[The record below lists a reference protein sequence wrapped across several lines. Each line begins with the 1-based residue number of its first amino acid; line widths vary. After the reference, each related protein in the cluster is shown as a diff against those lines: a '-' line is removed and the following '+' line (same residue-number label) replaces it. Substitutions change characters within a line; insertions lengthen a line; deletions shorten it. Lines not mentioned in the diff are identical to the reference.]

1 MRGEERGRRARG
13 RGGSR
18 GAIRRARRR
27 KTRIQVTGAVL
38 VPGALL
44 LCGALVWGP
53 WSGGERASAQ
63 AETPSDRVAVPSSP
77 GPGVEPGSPS
87 TPGGPR
93 RSASADDADA
103 DGDTDSGVGKGRA
116 GKKKPEAGKRADES
130 QSSSGSVPLH
140 GSGEFVTAAPA
151 HTGSHGTGTV
161 HRYRVEVER
170 GTGLATRPAAAAV
183 SGVFADP
190 RGWTRTGHDAFR
202 QVGSGPA
209 GLVIRIATPDTV
221 DRLCGAYG
229 LNTHGEVNCR
239 VGTTVVVNLK
249 RWMRGSPQFD
259 GPLGEYRALIINHE
273 VGHWLGHG
281 HETCPGPGRRA
292 PAMMQQIDGLKG
304 CVANAWPYTSAGT
317 YLRGPS
323 VP

>member
-1 MRGEERGRRARG
+1 MVSEERGRRARG
-13 RGGSR
+13 RGSGR
-18 GAIRRARRR
+18 GAARRARRR
-27 KTRIQVTGAVL
+27 KTRIRVTGAVL

-53 WSGGERASAQ
+53 WGGGEGASAS
-63 AETPSDRVAVPSSP
+63 TGRPSDRVAVSSSP
-77 GPGVEPGSPS
+77 GPGVGPGSRS
-87 TPGGPR
+87 TTGSPR
-93 RSASADDADA
+93 PSADDADA
-103 DGDTDSGVGKGRA
+103 DTGVGKGRTA
-116 GKKKPEAGKRADES
+116 EKKPEPEKRADES
-130 QSSSGSVPLH
+130 RSSSGSVPVH
-140 GSGEFVTAAPA
+140 GSGTFVTAAPA
-151 HTGSHGTGTV
+151 HTGSHGAGTV

-183 SGVFADP
+183 SEVFADP
-190 RGWTRTGHDAFR
+190 RGWTRTGHDAFQ
-202 QVGSGPA
+202 QVDSGPA

-229 LNTHGEVNCR
+229 LNTRGEVNCR

-249 RWMRGSPQFD
+249 RWMQGSPQFD
-259 GPLGEYRALIINHE
+259 GPLAEYRALIINHE

>member
-1 MRGEERGRRARG
+1 MVGEERGRRARG
-13 RGGSR
+13 RGR
-18 GAIRRARRR
+18 GAVRRARRR
-27 KTRIQVTGAVL
+27 RTRIRVTGAVL

-53 WSGGERASAQ
+53 WGGGEGASASTG
-63 AETPSDRVAVPSSP
+63 ESSDRVAGSSSP
-77 GPGVEPGSPS
+77 GPDIEPGSRS

-93 RSASADDADA
+93 RSASADDA
-103 DGDTDSGVGKGRA
+103 GTDVGNRRTA
-116 GKKKPEAGKRADES
+116 RKKPESGKRSDES
-130 QSSSGSVPLH
+130 RSSSGSVPVH
-140 GSGEFVTAAPA
+140 GSGEFVTAAPV

-170 GTGLATRPAAAAV
+170 GTGLATRPAATAV
-183 SGVFADP
+183 SEVFADP
-190 RGWTRTGHDAFR
+190 RGWTRTGHDAFQ
-202 QVGSGPA
+202 QVDSGTA

-239 VGTTVVVNLK
+239 VGATVVVNLK

-259 GPLGEYRALIINHE
+259 GPLAEYRALIINHE

-281 HETCPGPGRRA
+281 HETCPGPGRPA

-323 VP
+323 VA